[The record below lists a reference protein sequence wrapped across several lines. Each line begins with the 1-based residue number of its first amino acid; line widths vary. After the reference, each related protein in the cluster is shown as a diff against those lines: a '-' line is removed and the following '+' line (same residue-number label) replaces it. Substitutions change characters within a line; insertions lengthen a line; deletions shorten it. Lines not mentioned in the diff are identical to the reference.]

1 MAIAPFQFQYQSP
14 RVAAA
19 PIIDKPTW
27 GPPDVANLAYQS
39 IASIVPTLATAYKA
53 GDKERNLQQGRA
65 AAGELNFG
73 QQATALGQPGGAYGA
88 TIPAAPGT
96 NTPTGNLPQ
105 FAKIEGASPS
115 ANISGLISSTASNY
129 QLAPDY
135 LEKLVQVE
143 SKGDP
148 NAMNKGSKAS
158 GLGQFIPSTWKQYGN
173 GASPFDPG
181 ANLDATAR
189 LTLDN
194 ANFLRKSLGREPT
207 QGELY
212 LAHQQGAAGAAKLLS
227 NSDARAFDVVPPKH
241 VMSNL
246 PGAMRARA
254 SQMTAGEFASL
265 WTNRFGAPAPA
276 FAGPGGAQQQG
287 IQASPAFAQGGPA
300 MNMPQLAPQ
309 AAAGAPAPVGMNV
322 PPPDQFASLGGAPQA
337 TGISPTQAP
346 APVPPTPGVQSGAPL
361 FATPGVP
368 MQMPP
373 EAQVAQAPQPAP
385 QAPVQFGQAPQP
397 QMPAPQPQAAPPAM
411 PAPAPAAPPAA
422 QGQQNPELMR
432 RIVQAAIGSGDPT
445 LQALAGQF
453 MKQSTPEYGFTN
465 VDGTIYRTDA
475 SRGTVE
481 RVGGGDGSPAIELLA
496 PGDPRRPAALANDP
510 RTFQRNRRTGA
521 YEPIAP
527 YASPE
532 DKPAPVVNGK
542 QWNPLTKTYDI
553 PVGAAGGETVLQPG
567 DARRQQFN
575 IPDDGRAWKLSQT
588 DKGPQIEPISK
599 PPDATEKTFDRERQ
613 LRSDFNTS
621 PQVKNYNDMSVQYD
635 NIRSSLSDP
644 SGASDISLIFSY
656 MKMLDPGSV
665 VREGEYATAANSGGV
680 GSAVMNAYNRMVDG
694 QRLTDKQREDFA
706 NRAGRLFENQYR
718 KASKDAER
726 ARETAQSYGLDPD
739 KVAKIPEFK
748 FERAKVNRS
757 PESIRESIES
767 GGPGSSRVAPLDID
781 GMKDADIEKLPAGTY
796 IRKGGRIGRVA
807 TDKGN

>member
-373 EAQVAQAPQPAP
+373 EAQVAQAPQPAA

-411 PAPAPAAPPAA
+411 PAPAPAARG
-422 QGQQNPELMR
+422 GQDPDIMR

-445 LQALAGQF
+445 LRALAGQF
-453 MKQSTPEYGFTN
+453 MEQQTPNYGFTN
-465 VDGTIYRTDA
+465 VDGAIYRTDPRTGSA
-475 SRGTVE
+475 ERIAGGAPGQTTVTL
-481 RVGGGDGSPAIELLA
+481 G

-510 RTFQRNRRTGA
+510 RAFQLNQRTG
-521 YEPIAP
+521 EISPITP
-527 YASPE
+527 YAGPE
-532 DKPAPVVNGK
+532 DKPAPVQEGM
-542 QWNPLTKTYDI
+542 QWNPLTRRYDI
-553 PVGAAGGETVLQPG
+553 PVKPSGSGMFSGNSVEGQALNWMVQNGRLTQDQAADLATGKTITDANGSHFFFNGRELVRASGAAPVPPEGQSGAAPAGAPGTVP
-567 DARRQQFN
+567 
-575 IPDDGRAWKLSQT
+575 GRAPNQLTAPKEQPTLTPEVAARMELS
-588 DKGPQIEPISK
+588 
-599 PPDATEKTFDRERQ
+599 KTFLEAYQ
-613 LRSDFNTS
+613 
-621 PQVKNYNDMSVQYD
+621 PEVEAAVKSG
-635 NIRSSLSDP
+635 RLS
-644 SGASDISLIFSY
+644 
-656 MKMLDPGSV
+656 
-665 VREGEYATAANSGGV
+665 
-680 GSAVMNAYNRMVDG
+680 SAVG
-694 QRLTDKQREDFA
+694 
-706 NRAGRLFENQYR
+706 RAQL
-718 KASKDAER
+718 ASG
-726 ARETAQSYGLDPD
+726 YG
-739 KVAKIPEFK
+739 E
-748 FERAKVNRS
+748 
-757 PESIRESIES
+757 
-767 GGPGSSRVAPLDID
+767 
-781 GMKDADIEKLPAGTY
+781 
-796 IRKGGRIGRVA
+796 GGRILRYIDEGSDGLVRMLTGAGMPAEEARRYRTRYMPSA
-807 TDKGN
+807 TDTQSQMEEKVAQLTRILGKTVAAVGVGKRVSNAELDELRREDREYGQRVLGEKRSPGGVPFQRVD